1 MKAMIL
7 AAGRGERLRPLTDR
21 TPKPLLEVGGRT
33 LIEWQIER
41 LSRAGIRDFVIN
53 TAHLGAQIEAFLG
66 DGRRYGARF
75 SFSHE
80 PAGALETGGGIR
92 QALHLF
98 EGAPFIVANADVW
111 IEFDFTRLPRLDDDL
126 AHLLLVPNPTH
137 HRTGD
142 FSLRAGRVANDGDTR
157 HTFAGVAV
165 YSPALF
171 ERHAPGRFPLAP
183 LLRDAA
189 DRGLVGGQLFEGC
202 WIDVGTPERLQEV
215 QLRVAS
221 RGLEKG
227 QI

>member
-1 MKAMIL
+1 MKAMLL

-41 LSRAGIRDFVIN
+41 LHRAGVREFVIN
-53 TAHLGAQIEAFLG
+53 LAHLGAQIEAFLG

-75 SFSHE
+75 TFSHE

-111 IEFDFTRLPRLDDDL
+111 IEFDFTRLPRLDGDL

-137 HRTGD
+137 HRRGD
-142 FSLRAGRVANDGDTR
+142 FALRAGRVANDEDSR

-171 ERHAPGRFPLAP
+171 EPHAPGRFPLAP

-189 DRGLVGGQLFEGC
+189 ERGLLGGQLFEGC
-202 WIDVGTPERLQEV
+202 WIDVGTPERLQEA

-221 RGLEKG
+221 LGSG
-227 QI
+227 N

>member
-1 MKAMIL
+1 MKAMLL
-7 AAGRGERLRPLTDR
+7 AAGRGERLRPLTDQ

-41 LSRAGIRDFVIN
+41 LHRAGVREFVIN
-53 TAHLGAQIEAFLG
+53 LAHLGAQIEAFLG

-75 SFSHE
+75 TFSHE

-111 IEFDFTRLPRLDDDL
+111 IEFDFTRLPRLDGDL

-137 HRTGD
+137 HRRGD
-142 FSLRAGRVANDGDTR
+142 FALRAGRVANDEDSR

-171 ERHAPGRFPLAP
+171 EPHAPGRFPLAP

-189 DRGLVGGQLFEGC
+189 ERGLLGGQLFEGC
-202 WIDVGTPERLQEV
+202 WIDVGTPERLQEA

-221 RGLEKG
+221 LGSG
-227 QI
+227 N